1 MPANKLRWW
10 PTLFC
15 GTHSGMGGARLGHE
29 AFAQDGYLL
38 LPALLNPAVTD
49 FLWSYV
55 QTKLACRLL
64 GFGHGPS
71 AHVLSA
77 YGDPAFDG
85 LLEYLRPRFEEASGL
100 QLSSTFSFFRLYKRG
115 DKLERHRDRPACE
128 VAVSAALRTP
138 GVCLIAARRQRLI
151 NACLIRNCWQRV
163 CFQP

>member
-1 MPANKLRWW
+1 
-10 PTLFC
+10 
-15 GTHSGMGGARLGHE
+15 MGGARFGQE

-100 QLSSTFSFFRLYKRG
+100 QLSSTFSFS
-115 DKLERHRDRPACE
+115 DCT
-128 VAVSAALRTP
+128 SAATNWSGIGIGQHAKSPL
-138 GVCLIAARRQRLI
+138 A
-151 NACLIRNCWQRV
+151 
-163 CFQP
+163 